1 MSHSIVLGAAGFIGR
16 AVVAQLLERGE
27 SVVAAV
33 RPGGEERLTAWLRVG
48 AVDQTGLT
56 VVPCDVTAKDLG
68 LPGDLET
75 TDLRDVYN
83 CAARFA
89 FGLGK
94 DDAYAVNVTGALHV
108 LDWAAALPALRRV
121 VHITGYRI
129 TVEDSSEQHYDRGA
143 YGASK
148 FESDPMLRRHAA
160 ERGIPLTIANPSS
173 VLGPG
178 QYVGLAGI
186 VDDLWHGRLAAIP
199 GGRETFV
206 PIVDLDYFATFLISL
221 PGQDDTAGR
230 SFTVLDPRTPVL
242 PDLIRM
248 LAGHLGV
255 RAPRFS
261 VPVSVIEKLPRSLTG
276 ADPESLPFIADDR
289 YDTTA
294 ADDVARAAGIT
305 MPHAETVL
313 RTWADHLVSSR
324 FGAVEADPTAGFVD
338 GTWVSGDR
346 EHPDYVLLPGL
357 PVDSASWTEV
367 RAALSAPSLVAD
379 LPGLGRSAPGEIDDV
394 LPRLMSSVRSR
405 PVLVGHSLGCDPVLR
420 YAAAHPD
427 RISGVV
433 LVSPA
438 FLQPRTGWLPRSPL
452 AAVALRRMSAAA
464 LATRLGIPAGPAVDS
479 AADNLRRP
487 GVAARTT
494 AALRQASAP
503 ERRNELADLL
513 ARVAVPVRII
523 AGTQDP
529 LSVTV
534 PHGLAVIEG
543 TGHYPQLTHPARV
556 AAEIAR
562 VGAHPIDATAR

>member
-16 AVVAQLLERGE
+16 AVVAQLLEQGG
-27 SVVAAV
+27 SVLAAV
-33 RPGGEERLTAWLRVG
+33 RPGGEDRLISALRD
-48 AVDQTGLT
+48 VDQTRLS
-56 VVPCDVTAKDLG
+56 VVSCDITATDLG
-68 LPGDLET
+68 LPADLGT
-75 TDLRDVYN
+75 ADIGDVYN

-94 DDAYAVNVTGALHV
+94 DDAYAVNVTGALNV
-108 LDWAAALPALRRV
+108 LDWAATLPALRRV

-129 TVEDSSEQHYDRGA
+129 TVEDSNEQHYERGA

-148 FESDPMLRRHAA
+148 FEADPMLRRHAA

-178 QYVGLAGI
+178 QYVGLASI
-186 VDDLWHGRLAAIP
+186 VDDLWHGSLAAIP

-206 PIVDLDYFATFLISL
+206 PIVDLDYFASFLINL
-221 PGQDDTAGR
+221 PDQHDTAGR
-230 SFTVLDPRTPVL
+230 SFTVLDSRTPVL
-242 PDLIRM
+242 PDLIRV

-261 VPVSVIEKLPRSLTG
+261 VPVRVIEKLPRALTG
-276 ADPESLPFIADDR
+276 ADPETLPFIADDR

-294 ADDVARAAGIT
+294 ADAVARAAGIT
-305 MPHAETVL
+305 MPDAETVL

-324 FGAVEADPTAGFVD
+324 FGAVEADPSAGFVN

-346 EHPDYVLLPGL
+346 EHPDYVLLHGL
-357 PVDSASWTEV
+357 PVDSESWTGV
-367 RAALSAPSLVAD
+367 RAALAAPSLVAD

-405 PVLVGHSLGCDPVLR
+405 PVLVGHSLGCGPVLR

-427 RISGVV
+427 RVSGVV

-479 AADNLRRP
+479 AAANLRRP
-487 GVAARTT
+487 GVAARTV
-494 AALRQASAP
+494 AALRHASALGA
-503 ERRNELADLL
+503 RNELAELL
-513 ARVAVPVRII
+513 AKVVVPVRLVVG
-523 AGTQDP
+523 AQDP
-529 LSVTV
+529 LSTATRREPTV
-534 PHGLAVIEG
+534 IDGA
-543 TGHYPQLTHPARV
+543 GHYPQLTHPAQV
-556 AAEIAR
+556 AAEITR
-562 VGAHPIDATAR
+562 VGATRAPAR